1 MDNGLDSFQ
10 RAMGMNMDSDPSIQK
25 AKAKRDIV
33 KDRER
38 LREYD
43 EKGSMAALGFA
54 HGAIEHYFD
63 RTEQAEKRVAEL
75 EEQLREVADIACR
88 RCEYRG
94 ECSDCP
100 IQYIE

>member
-1 MDNGLDSFQ
+1 M
-10 RAMGMNMDSDPSIQK
+10 
-25 AKAKRDIV
+25 KRDLA

-63 RTEQAEKRVAEL
+63 RTETAEKQANQLMYERDKAQRQADEFREALCSVVA
-75 EEQLREVADIACR
+75 
-88 RCEYRG
+88 
-94 ECSDCP
+94 CSVCP
-100 IQYIE
+100 MEGKCC